1 MTTNTNRKLAK
12 GFWPVLLLSAA
23 LSLPAASVAA
33 PSAHGKAHAADRH
46 NDKREQRQQKQAVQQ
61 QQREVRQQRQVER
74 QVRQLRK
81 VQRQMSSREQRAWA
95 EQQAKAR
102 RQALRSRD
110 HRAPANKA
118 QKVQKVAVVPQRR
131 AVVQQRP
138 VVVERPVYVA
148 QRNNRNR
155 SWDGWNRRYNKYGSG
170 AFQLDGTFVDQQYGC
185 VLVRDHQ
192 GQVIPLVGN
201 PGDLRR
207 GEHLLLSGRIQNNT
221 SCGTAFRV
229 DSVDRVWAD
238 AGHRRV
244 LFDRRYDGEYYDQSG
259 GRYGR
264 YDDRYDRYSRDR
276 YDDRYDRDGDYDR
289 DGRRTISVDG
299 RLDDSGDCPV
309 IRGDRGEYYDLVG
322 DLRNFRD
329 GKHVRVIGRDG
340 IRSEC
345 GGPAIEVGEII
356 NR

>member
-1 MTTNTNRKLAK
+1 MTTNKNRKLAK
-12 GFWPVLLLSAA
+12 GLMPVLLLSAA
-23 LSLPAASVAA
+23 LSLPAAGVAA
-33 PSAHGKAHAADRH
+33 PSAHGKAHAADKANKNH
-46 NDKREQRQQKQAVQQ
+46 QQKAQEHAQKARKQAVKAQQ
-61 QQREVRQQRQVER
+61 QAQKAQRQAV
-74 QVRQLRK
+74 K
-81 VQRQMSSREQRAWA
+81 AQR
-95 EQQAKAR
+95 
-102 RQALRSRD
+102 
-110 HRAPANKA
+110 A
-118 QKVQKVAVVPQRR
+118 QKVIVVPRGRAARPIVTQRPV
-131 AVVQQRP
+131 VVQQRP
-138 VVVERPVYVA
+138 VVVRQPVYVDQRVA
-148 QRNNRNR
+148 QRNRAR

-238 AGHRRV
+238 ASHRRV

-264 YDDRYDRYSRDR
+264 YDRDRYNDRYDR
-276 YDDRYDRDGDYDR
+276 YDDRYDRDGYDP
-289 DGRRTISVDG
+289 DGRRSIAIDG

-322 DLRNFRD
+322 DLSRFQD
-329 GKHVRVIGRDG
+329 GRHVRVVGRDG
-340 IRSEC
+340 LRSSC
-345 GGPAIEVGEII
+345 GGQAIEVSEILY
-356 NR
+356 R

>member
-1 MTTNTNRKLAK
+1 MTTTNRKLAK
-12 GFWPVLLLSAA
+12 GLMPVLLLSAA

-33 PSAHGKAHAADRH
+33 PSAHGKAHAADKANKNH
-46 NDKREQRQQKQAVQQ
+46 QQKAKQHAQQAQKQA
-61 QQREVRQQRQVER
+61 
-74 QVRQLRK
+74 RK
-81 VQRQMSSREQRAWA
+81 A
-95 EQQAKAR
+95 EQQAQKAQ
-102 RQALRSRD
+102 RQAVK
-110 HRAPANKA
+110 AQKA
-118 QKVQKVAVVPQRR
+118 QKVVVVPQRR
-131 AVVQQRP
+131 AVVQRPVVVQQRP
-138 VVVERPVYVA
+138 VVVRQPVYVA
-148 QRNNRNR
+148 QRNNRR

-238 AGHRRV
+238 AGHRQV

-264 YDDRYDRYSRDR
+264 DR
-276 YDDRYDRDGDYDR
+276 YDDRYDRYGDYDR